1 LEKAFAVG
9 GDQNLAASKRKKV
22 NRFEPVA
29 QFIGPFTLGKNQTQ
43 THTLKMPN
51 YIGAVRVMVV
61 AGNDGAYGNADKSV
75 KVIKPLMLL
84 GTLPRVLGPGEEVK
98 FPVNVF
104 AMKPEVKDVTVK
116 VETNNLFTTVG
127 NSTQK
132 IHFDEVGD
140 QLAGFNLK
148 VADKTGIGEVKIT
161 AQSGKYTASYQIK
174 LNVRPSN
181 PRVTNVSEQLIQ
193 PGKTWET
200 PVKAP
205 GMEGTNTASLEL
217 SGIPPLD
224 LSRRLDYLIH
234 YPHGCVEQ
242 VTSAVFPQLMLDRLI
257 EIPSDKEQEIEDN
270 IRAALNKLTTFQLSN
285 GGFGYWPGSAYASPW
300 GSNYAG
306 HFMLKAEEAGY
317 TLPYGMKSKWL
328 NYQQNMARNWEN
340 GSNRYRQSALIQ
352 AYRLYT
358 LALAQHPDMGAM
370 NRLREEKDVSTIAKW
385 RLAAAYA
392 VAGQPEVS
400 SQIISGLS
408 REVKPYRELYGTY
421 GSNWRDEAMI
431 LETLS
436 LMNRKAEAFPLVTEL
451 AHQLST
457 DDWMSTQT
465 TAYSLIAIAEF
476 AGKQKLTDKL
486 LKASVAVNQS
496 SAKAVETNKPLWQQS
511 IALKNNQSAELS
523 VKNETSD
530 VMYARV
536 TTEGIPVTGDT
547 TSVQSNLFM
556 NVRYTDMQG
565 NKIDPS
571 KLEQGTDFVAV
582 VTVQNPGQRGI
593 YREMALTTIFPS
605 GWEIINQRLNDVP
618 SSLKNDAFDYQ
629 DIRDDRVNT
638 YFELK
643 PNERKTF
650 RVMLNAAYEGKF
662 YLPSVLCQ
670 AMYDNRITARRPG
683 EWVEVVK

>member
-1 LEKAFAVG
+1 
-9 GDQNLAASKRKKV
+9 
-22 NRFEPVA
+22 
-29 QFIGPFTLGKNQTQ
+29 
-43 THTLKMPN
+43 M
-51 YIGAVRVMVV
+51 
-61 AGNDGAYGNADKSV
+61 
-75 KVIKPLMLL
+75 
-84 GTLPRVLGPGEEVK
+84 
-98 FPVNVF
+98 
-104 AMKPEVKDVTVK
+104 
-116 VETNNLFTTVG
+116 
-127 NSTQK
+127 
-132 IHFDEVGD
+132 
-140 QLAGFNLK
+140 
-148 VADKTGIGEVKIT
+148 
-161 AQSGKYTASYQIK
+161 
-174 LNVRPSN
+174 
-181 PRVTNVSEQLIQ
+181 
-193 PGKTWET
+193 
-200 PVKAP
+200 
-205 GMEGTNTASLEL
+205 
-217 SGIPPLD
+217 
-224 LSRRLDYLIH
+224 
-234 YPHGCVEQ
+234 
-242 VTSAVFPQLMLDRLI
+242 
-257 EIPSDKEQEIEDN
+257 
-270 IRAALNKLTTFQLSN
+270 
-285 GGFGYWPGSAYASPW
+285 
-300 GSNYAG
+300 
-306 HFMLKAEEAGY
+306 
-317 TLPYGMKSKWL
+317 
-328 NYQQNMARNWEN
+328 
-340 GSNRYRQSALIQ
+340 
-352 AYRLYT
+352 
-358 LALAQHPDMGAM
+358 
-370 NRLREEKDVSTIAKW
+370 
-385 RLAAAYA
+385 AAAYA
-392 VAGQPEVS
+392 VAGQPEVA

-436 LMNRKAEAFPLVTEL
+436 LMNRKTEAFPLVTEL

-496 SAKAVETNKPLWQQS
+496 SAKAIETNKPLWQQS
-511 IALKNNQSAELS
+511 ITLKNNQSAELS
-523 VKNETSD
+523 VKNETAD